1 MRCDRRFRIEADAF
15 DSWFATANGAGIE
28 RDQQSCDC
36 PYPVFRLAG
45 WTEMAAL

>member
-1 MRCDRRFRIEADAF
+1 MRPEVRIEADAF

-28 RDQQSCDC
+28 RDQELRL
-36 PYPVFRLAG
+36 PYPMFRLAG